1 MTSAEISSGFF
12 NSDYG
17 ILTRDYTAQMVPKSF
32 QLAYTVNQAT
42 SKLRLTAFRLIDA
55 ATVAGVE
62 QLLPLEQHGN
72 QSATLVNSSETLPV
86 DIS

>member
-17 ILTRDYTAQMVPKSF
+17 ILSRDYTAQMVPKSF

-55 ATVAGVE
+55 ATVEGVE

-72 QSATLVNSSETLPV
+72 QSATLVSSSETLPV